1 MATMRRAGC
10 TSPRMLAV
18 EALTAAETETEAA
31 WAAEATVVAKAAMVV
46 VMDTELSH
54 LQTAGC
60 DQYRCRCPSM

>member
-1 MATMRRAGC
+1 
-10 TSPRMLAV
+10 MLAV

-60 DQYRCRCPSM
+60 DQYRCRCPNM